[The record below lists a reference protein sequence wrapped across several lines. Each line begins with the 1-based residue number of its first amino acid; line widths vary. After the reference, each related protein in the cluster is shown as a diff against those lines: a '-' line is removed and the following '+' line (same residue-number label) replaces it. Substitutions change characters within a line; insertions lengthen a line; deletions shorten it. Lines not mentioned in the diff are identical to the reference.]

1 MFIKYRRQDS
11 GQTTYKQNKLLLIQ
25 KSLTFRE
32 AIRLH
37 FQRNTIAAAMDAKVF
52 IQSILENRGLVIMNS
67 LDVQNAFESSSWPA
81 ILQGLRTFN
90 CPRNLYNLSNDF
102 FSKHKSSYKHKNF
115 TIDRHQKGISSRN
128 LLRTRIPEHT
138 V

>member
-1 MFIKYRRQDS
+1 MQTNKFIKYRRQDS

-25 KSLTFRE
+25 KRLTFRE

-37 FQRNTIAAAMDAKVF
+37 SQRNTIATAMDAKLF

-67 LDVQNAFESSSWPA
+67 LDVQKAFGSASWPA

-90 CPRNLYNLSNDF
+90 CPRNLYNLSKDF
-102 FSKHKSSYKHKNF
+102 FTNTKAVINTK
-115 TIDRHQKGISSRN
+115 IS
-128 LLRTRIPEHT
+128 P
-138 V
+138 